1 MSDNQQNFNLD
12 EFIDIVQEI
21 VNLQN
26 ILPEKEYM
34 LKIQAALYLK
44 TFMEYWEK
52 LFGEEKLKLKET
64 EGFKRR
70 TFFWLTS
77 LGLEI
82 EERKEINCGNITHL
96 EDTFKIIPFK
106 KLQNNQLK
114 EILENLLEVIN
125 NLFLA

>member
-1 MSDNQQNFNLD
+1 
-12 EFIDIVQEI
+12 
-21 VNLQN
+21 
-26 ILPEKEYM
+26 
-34 LKIQAALYLK
+34 
-44 TFMEYWEK
+44 
-52 LFGEEKLKLKET
+52 
-64 EGFKRR
+64 
-70 TFFWLTS
+70 

-125 NLFLA
+125 KELNTKLEGLKKKKKTTR

>member
-70 TFFWLTS
+70 TFF
-77 LGLEI
+77 G
-82 EERKEINCGNITHL
+82 
-96 EDTFKIIPFK
+96 
-106 KLQNNQLK
+106 
-114 EILENLLEVIN
+114 
-125 NLFLA
+125 